1 MSTELQLPRLFYVQ
15 RGMRAT
21 ASRLCLCTCELVKVR
36 QVSIKHLPGLQE
48 SFCLLFKQEVKHFN
62 LPSLNITSVDLW
74 TLHKFI
80 LRMNHTLHLVL
91 PSINW
96 RMIFSIQSNL
106 DGHWFLSLLM
116 SLLLHTNT
124 THLFAYLLSPP
135 LPTFFTKLKLFFLVK
150 ILISLAPQFKLAFD
164 ATALDSIY
172 IFSQ

>member
-1 MSTELQLPRLFYVQ
+1 M
-15 RGMRAT
+15 
-21 ASRLCLCTCELVKVR
+21 R
-36 QVSIKHLPGLQE
+36 QVSIKHLPGLQK

-96 RMIFSIQSNL
+96 SMIFLIQSNL

-124 THLFAYLLSPP
+124 THLCR
-135 LPTFFTKLKLFFLVK
+135 LKLLLKRYGNQKNPNFLALFIVNRFRENVWN
-150 ILISLAPQFKLAFD
+150 QFVDLWTVRYLFPSD
-164 ATALDSIY
+164 
-172 IFSQ
+172 